1 MFRSFAHT
9 VRNTSQNLSLQEV
22 PAPAG
27 WTALL
32 LRQALPVEDEADRE
46 LYLEAVAAVLG
57 RLPVPQ
63 LVPAE
68 EVLLLFE
75 RLRPAVEVPV
85 FQNEARRWMP
95 EFGMGV
101 WLHGEA
107 PATWTAD
114 EFLDAEPGTLRPVID
129 RVIRVARTPE
139 AQRGAW
145 DALLGSGALLR
156 TLSADARFLPGATAV
171 LKPTIADR
179 SLTGFPFYL
188 PLLRAGELDRAR
200 PVYDE
205 PLEEYLPGVYAYLRE
220 SVEDGGMLLLIHQPP
235 DAFWKKFGT
244 ASITGV
250 TVRRRTLPA
259 S

>member
-1 MFRSFAHT
+1 MMK
-9 VRNTSQNLSLQEV
+9 QNSGAFSNSVMPALHEIA
-22 PAPAG
+22 APAG

-32 LRQALPVEDEADRE
+32 LRQALPVAGAEERDR
-46 LYLEAVAAVLG
+46 YAGAVDAVLG
-57 RLPVPQ
+57 RLPMPQ
-63 LVPAE
+63 LVPSE

-75 RLRPAVEVPV
+75 RLRPDVEIPV

-101 WLHGEA
+101 PLHGEA
-107 PATWTAD
+107 PATWSTD
-114 EFLDAEPGTLRPVID
+114 EFLDSEPGKLRPVID
-129 RVIRVARTPE
+129 RVVRLARTPE

-145 DALLGSGALLR
+145 DTLLGSGALVR
-156 TLSADARFLPGATAV
+156 TMAADTRFLTAATAV

-179 SLTGFPFYL
+179 SLTGFPFYV
-188 PLLRAGELDRAR
+188 PLLRAEELDRAR

-220 SVEDGGMLLLIHQPP
+220 SVEDGGMLLLLHQPP
-235 DAFWKKFGT
+235 ESFWKKFG
-244 ASITGV
+244 ASPVPGV
-250 TVRRRTLPA
+250 DVRRRTLPA